1 MLEFL
6 KNHIWDVLIVL
17 NYALAISAAIT
28 ILLKNSNPTK
38 TLAYI
43 IVLAILPFFSLVV
56 YYFFGQDYR
65 KDKIFNRKYIY
76 NKKLVKEID
85 KELQLKPVEV
95 KRLSERLDEKAKLV
109 RLLYNNEN
117 APLTLHN
124 KLKVLKNGEEKF
136 KELIKDLQIAQHH
149 IHLEYYI
156 IRDDKIGTQIL
167 DILCD
172 KSTNGV
178 EVRII
183 YDYVG
188 SSISSS
194 MLRKLKESGVMVE
207 SFMPVFFPSFA
218 SKMNYRNH
226 RKIVIIDGKIGYLGG
241 INISDNYSNEIESN
255 FKMYWRDTH
264 LRIEGDAVK
273 SLQIQFLMSWDFV
286 SDENLSIS
294 KPYLPN
300 FSVRKQTS
308 VQIVAS
314 GPDTDW
320 ANIKEAVFTAIST
333 AEEYVY
339 ITTPYFIPDDEIV
352 SAMQVVAKSGVEVKL
367 LIPKESDSIPSKYAS
382 ESYLEALLEAGVEV
396 HLYKK
401 GFIHAKT
408 IVVDDIFSTV
418 GTANMDYRSFNIN
431 FEINALIYDRSESL
445 ILKEQFLDD
454 LKDSEELSLNSW
466 QQRSKVDKLKESFF
480 RLFAPLL

>member
-1 MLEFL
+1 MPEFL
-6 KNHIWDVLIVL
+6 KNHFWDVLIVL
-17 NYALAISAAIT
+17 NYTLAISAAIT

-43 IVLAILPFFSLVV
+43 IVLAIMPFFSLVV

-65 KDKIFNRKYIY
+65 KDKIFNRKYIF

-85 KELQLKPVEV
+85 KELQLKPVEI
-95 KRLSERLDEKAKLV
+95 KRLSDKLDEKAKLV

-124 KLKVLKNGEEKF
+124 KLKILKNGEEKF
-136 KELIKDLQIAQHH
+136 KELIKDLKKAEHH

-156 IRDDKIGTQIL
+156 IKDDEIGTQIL
-167 DILCD
+167 EILCD
-172 KSTNGV
+172 KSSDGV

-183 YDYVG
+183 YDDVG
-188 SSISSS
+188 SKISSS
-194 MLRKLKESGVMVE
+194 MLRKLKKNGVKIE
-207 SFMPVFFPSFA
+207 PFMPVFFPSFA
-218 SKMNYRNH
+218 GKMNYRNH
-226 RKIVIIDGKIGYLGG
+226 RKIVVIDGKIGYLGG
-241 INISDNYSNEIESN
+241 INISDNYTNEIESN

-264 LRIEGDAVK
+264 LKIEGDAVK
-273 SLQIQFLMSWDFV
+273 TLQIQFLMSWDFV
-286 SDENLSIS
+286 SGEKLSIT
-294 KPYLPN
+294 KPYLPD
-300 FSVRKQTS
+300 FKIRKETP

-320 ANIKEAVFTAIST
+320 ANIKEAVFTAI
-333 AEEYVY
+333 ANADKYVY

-352 SAMQVVAKSGVEVKL
+352 TAMQVAAKSGVEVKL
-367 LIPKESDSIPSKYAS
+367 MIPKKSDSVPSKYAS
-382 ESYLEALLEAGVEV
+382 QSYLEALLEAGVEV

-401 GFIHAKT
+401 GFVHAKT
-408 IVVDDIFSTV
+408 IVVDDLFSTI

-431 FEINALIYDRSESL
+431 FEINALIYDANESTV
-445 ILKEQFLDD
+445 LKKQFMDD
-454 LKDSEELSLNSW
+454 LKDSEQLSLNSW
-466 QQRSKVDKLKESFF
+466 QQRPKIDRLKESLF